1 MKDKPNNKDLAY
13 MGGNIDPAE
22 QLLQVTEEMQS
33 LVMCLRLIVERMDI
47 EDNLHD

>member
-13 MGGNIDPAE
+13 MTGNITPAE

-33 LVMCLRLIVERMDI
+33 LVMCLRLIAERMHID
-47 EDNLHD
+47 EKM